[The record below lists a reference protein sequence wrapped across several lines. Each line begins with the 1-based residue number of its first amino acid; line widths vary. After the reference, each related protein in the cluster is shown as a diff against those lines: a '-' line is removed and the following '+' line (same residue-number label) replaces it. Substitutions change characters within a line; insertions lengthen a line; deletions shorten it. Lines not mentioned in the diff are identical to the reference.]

1 MVKTFRYVTPLRKE
15 SKYIW
20 GDLNHQ
26 FWTLLIEAFVLL
38 LAFKITK
45 DEVQTEAISS
55 LLEVQL
61 HKMRYRALTKS

>member
-1 MVKTFRYVTPLRKE
+1 MVKTFGYVTPLRKE

-20 GDLNHQ
+20 GDLTDR
-26 FWTLLIEAFVLL
+26 FGLFLIEAFALV

-45 DEVQTEAISS
+45 DKVQTEAISS

-61 HKMRYRALTKS
+61 HKMRYRVLTKS